1 MWAGSERSGFLAR
14 RLLPHPGVDEMSN
27 RISIMVVSGSLERL
41 QMAAMVA
48 SVGAVSGNE
57 VTVFLSMNALPFFRK
72 GAASQP
78 AAEGEVGRLLAEKKA
93 PPFRQLF
100 ENAVELG
107 DAKIHPCSM
116 AMDVLGYD
124 QEDVEAYLG
133 EPLGLTKFLD
143 DAREG
148 QVWSF

>member
-1 MWAGSERSGFLAR
+1 
-14 RLLPHPGVDEMSN
+14 MSN

-57 VTVFLSMNALPFFRK
+57 VVVFLSMNALPFFRA
-72 GAASQP
+72 GVGTQP
-78 AAEGEVGRLLAEKKA
+78 LAEGEMGKLLVEKKA
-93 PPFRQLF
+93 PPFKQLF

-107 DAKIHPCSM
+107 DAKIYPCSM
-116 AMDVLGYD
+116 AMDVLGYEQKD
-124 QEDVEAYLG
+124 LESYLG

-148 QVWSF
+148 QIWSF

>member
-1 MWAGSERSGFLAR
+1 
-14 RLLPHPGVDEMSN
+14 MSN
-27 RISIMVVSGSLERL
+27 RISVMVISGTIERL

-72 GAASQP
+72 RAAAP
-78 AAEGEVGRLLAEKKA
+78 APAEGEMGRLLVEKKA
-93 PPFRQLF
+93 PPFKQLF
-100 ENAVELG
+100 EHAVELG
-107 DAKIHPCSM
+107 DAKIFPCSM
-116 AMDVLGYD
+116 AVDVLGYKP
-124 QEDVEAYLG
+124 EDLEPYLG